1 MSIEQVP
8 NEPVEPQ
15 APAESDSSNGQANE
29 PQLTPEEQA
38 AVERYRESQKTAE
51 EKGQG
56 VPEGYNEDGTPKE
69 ELIGGKFKS
78 QDDLLKAYQ
87 ELEKKQSQGNTEGE
101 GQTTPTDDSGA
112 SEGDSEPPAVPNFT
126 DFEQEYVQ
134 NGKLSDESYTK
145 LEGMGFNKA
154 QVDQYIQGQ
163 THYADSVKTQIH
175 GIAGGEEQYSELIQ
189 WASANMDQAAIKEYN
204 DAVDAMDVPK
214 MQRSLEYMKLKK
226 GDSTPNPARRIEGE
240 SGGAGMQPFADKNEW
255 QRAQT
260 NRLYGKD
267 RQYTNM
273 VDQRYLAARKKGL
286 I

>member
-15 APAESDSSNGQANE
+15 APAEGDPQA
-29 PQLTPEEQA
+29 PQLSPEEQA
-38 AVERYRESQKTAE
+38 AVDRYRESQKPLE
-51 EKGQG
+51 ERGDG

-87 ELEKKQSQGNTEGE
+87 ELEKKQSQGNPEGE
-101 GQTTPTDDSGA
+101 GQTPPTDDSGA
-112 SEGDSEPPAVPNFT
+112 SEGDSEPPATPNFT
-126 DFEQEYVQ
+126 DFEQEFVQ
-134 NGKLSDESYTK
+134 NGKLSDDSYSK
-145 LEGMGFNKA
+145 LEGMGFSKD
-154 QVDQYIQGQ
+154 QVDQYIAGQ
-163 THYADSVKTQIH
+163 SHYADSVKSQIH

-189 WASANMDQAAIKEYN
+189 WASVNMDQAAIKEYN
-204 DAVDAMDVPK
+204 DAVDAMDVSK

-226 GDSTPNPARRIEGE
+226 GEATPSPARRIEGE
-240 SGGAGMQPFADKNEW
+240 SGGTGMQPFADKNEW